1 MALETL
7 MQILANGL
15 VRGGVYILVALG
27 LTLVLSIMNIVNFA
41 HGQFYMLGA
50 FVLYY
55 LTTLYHVNFIIA
67 IIAAMVIVGLF
78 GMLVE
83 RMTFRRVRGQLL
95 QGFIIAISLVW
106 LLETIAHLV
115 FGPDEKG
122 VSSPLPGKVIFLG
135 AVISNEK
142 IILVVVCALL
152 TVGLSLLVFY
162 TKFGRA
168 VRAVAQD
175 EEAALMLGINVDW
188 VSSVAFGL
196 GCALAAAAG
205 GLIAPILFVSPFM
218 GLDMLIKALAVIILG
233 GMGSFPGVVIGGL
246 LLGFVESFGL
256 TYLGYG
262 ANLISFGL
270 IVFVLLV
277 KPTGFLGHED

>member
-1 MALETL
+1 MALETF

-27 LTLVLSIMNIVNFA
+27 LTLVMSIMNIVNFA

-55 LTTLYHVNFIIA
+55 LSVLYHVNFVVA
-67 IIAAMVIVGLF
+67 IVAAMVIVGIF

-83 RMTFRRVRGQLL
+83 RLTFRHVRGQLL
-95 QGFIIAISLVW
+95 QGLIVAISLAW
-106 LLETIAHLV
+106 LLETGAHLI
-115 FGPDEKG
+115 FGPEEKG
-122 VSSPLPGKVIFLG
+122 VAAPLPGKVSFLG

-142 IILVVVCALL
+142 ITLVVVCALL
-152 TVGLSLLVFY
+152 TIGLSLLVFT

-168 VRAVAQD
+168 MRAVAQD
-175 EEAALMLGINVDW
+175 EEAALMLGISVNR
-188 VSSVAFGL
+188 VSSLAFGL
-196 GCALAAAAG
+196 GCAIAAAAG

-218 GLDMLIKALAVIILG
+218 GTEMLIKALAVIILG
-233 GMGSFPGVVIGGL
+233 GMGSFGGVVLGGF

-262 ANLISFGL
+262 ANLISFAI
-270 IVFVLLV
+270 IVLVLLIR
-277 KPTGFLGHED
+277 PEGFFGHS